1 MKKIL
6 LTLLALVAVMAVS
19 AKIVKIKMA
28 DGTMKVFTSS
38 ELSSIDFNDDGTLIV
53 TTYDGEVLKGIKAKF
68 DELEI
73 GSEPVIYEQFP
84 DKLSFDIDADGIPVN
99 LQQERSIMKL
109 NYVYPSVDPTGASIS
124 LSGTI
129 LIPKNLWEG
138 EAKCEG
144 ILLFNHYTKFHKD
157 EAPTRENGE
166 LENMFLANPLKP
178 NYIIVE
184 SDFFGFGATERFP
197 QAFAQGTPN
206 AYATLDGLLAARQL
220 LDKMGFDYGPLLFNV
235 GYSSGGY
242 DALIVQKVRDKE
254 YADQVSFDKT
264 FAGGSPSDICEAYR
278 QYVILD
284 ETAYNAVPLLIMVCT
299 KETQMLNID
308 YKDVFQPYICDR
320 IDELIL
326 SKQYSS
332 WPVCDSIGREKKIH
346 EILSDA
352 YCDLESEQSLAM
364 QEVLKTFNVENNW
377 ETDPSQRLYIFHS
390 RGDDYVPVQCARPI
404 LSYLREN
411 GYTPHIIPGKTNL
424 QTNFIV
430 PKLGHLSAT
439 SIFFIQS
446 LAAVAAWPQ
455 MYTNDRLNPE
465 YEQLIEQSDDP
476 VELMRQ
482 LDAMGIDC
490 RAIIKQVLASLGQ
503 VPGTGLPADVDL
515 EQLVAMAIQETGY
528 TEQDFEEMSEDSGVD
543 IEKLIRD
550 FIIYFYELPEDNGE
564 NGENVENGDNGN
576 EEDGRQNLPIVNMMQ
591 ALDSPTLPIFEYQ
604 KQLRE
609 WLGK

>member
-1 MKKIL
+1 
-6 LTLLALVAVMAVS
+6 
-19 AKIVKIKMA
+19 
-28 DGTMKVFTSS
+28 
-38 ELSSIDFNDDGTLIV
+38 
-53 TTYDGEVLKGIKAKF
+53 
-68 DELEI
+68 
-73 GSEPVIYEQFP
+73 
-84 DKLSFDIDADGIPVN
+84 
-99 LQQERSIMKL
+99 
-109 NYVYPSVDPTGASIS
+109 
-124 LSGTI
+124 
-129 LIPKNLWEG
+129 
-138 EAKCEG
+138 
-144 ILLFNHYTKFHKD
+144 
-157 EAPTRENGE
+157 
-166 LENMFLANPLKP
+166 
-178 NYIIVE
+178 
-184 SDFFGFGATERFP
+184 
-197 QAFAQGTPN
+197 
-206 AYATLDGLLAARQL
+206 
-220 LDKMGFDYGPLLFNV
+220 
-235 GYSSGGY
+235 
-242 DALIVQKVRDKE
+242 
-254 YADQVSFDKT
+254 
-264 FAGGSPSDICEAYR
+264 
-278 QYVILD
+278 
-284 ETAYNAVPLLIMVCT
+284 
-299 KETQMLNID
+299 
-308 YKDVFQPYICDR
+308 
-320 IDELIL
+320 
-326 SKQYSS
+326 
-332 WPVCDSIGREKKIH
+332 
-346 EILSDA
+346 
-352 YCDLESEQSLAM
+352 M